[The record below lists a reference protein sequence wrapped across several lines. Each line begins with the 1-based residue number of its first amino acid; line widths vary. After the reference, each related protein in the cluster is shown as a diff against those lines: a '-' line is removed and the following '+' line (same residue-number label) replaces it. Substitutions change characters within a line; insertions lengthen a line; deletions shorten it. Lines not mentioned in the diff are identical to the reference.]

1 MLSIIQLSQERA
13 KELLQKE
20 AQIIGSK

>member
-1 MLSIIQLSQERA
+1 MLSIIQLSQEKA

-20 AQIIGSK
+20 AQIIGS